1 MSGGAHAAKL
11 VRILLVEDNPEEVL
25 LTTEALKDAKA
36 ANEVH
41 VAEDGVEALQFVRR
55 EGEFADA
62 PRPDLILLDLNLP
75 RKDGRQVLAELKGDD
90 ALRRI
95 PVIVLST
102 SSSAKDIAEAYESGV
117 NAYVRKPVN
126 LERFIEVVNAI
137 DDFWL
142 GVVAL
147 PPATQ

>member
-1 MSGGAHAAKL
+1 MADLEPPRL
-11 VRILLVEDNPEEVL
+11 VQILLVEDNPEEVL
-25 LTTEALKDAKA
+25 LTRETLKDAKV

-41 VAEDGVEALQFVRR
+41 VANDGEKALSFVRR

-75 RKDGRQVLAELKGDD
+75 LKDGRQVLRELKD
-90 ALRRI
+90 ADELRSI
-95 PVIVLST
+95 PVIILTT
-102 SSSAKDIAEAYESGV
+102 SASDQDMLEAYDKSV
-117 NAYVRKPVN
+117 NAYIRKPVN
-126 LERFIEVVNAI
+126 LDRFIDVVNSI

-147 PPATQ
+147 PKN